1 MYKISKPPK
10 KQVLHRKKDNRDLK
24 FKQTMAT
31 NLRLGNTRNAVENHC
46 WPPSWNSLLGP
57 RFPRR
62 ATRRP
67 RVSGVPRPPTSASRL
82 PSLAWGAR
90 KNNTCFSG
98 NWSKVFEKYCFSEWN
113 QKYLN
118 LKSSSWRNLLRADRE
133 SLASYISFV
142 GATKPKEIGASA
154 RRPFLWFFC
163 FIQFGSECWRLRVN
177 GGYQDSWG

>member
-10 KQVLHRKKDNRDLK
+10 KQMLHRKKDNRALK

-31 NLRLGNTRNAVENHC
+31 NLRLGNTRNAGRNAVENHC

-82 PSLAWGAR
+82 PSHAWGAR
-90 KNNTCFSG
+90 KNNACFSG
-98 NWSKVFEKYCFSEWN
+98 YWSRFLENCFSEWN
-113 QKYLN
+113 KKYLY
-118 LKSSSWRNLLRADRE
+118 LKSSSWHTLFRADRE
-133 SLASYISFV
+133 
-142 GATKPKEIGASA
+142 
-154 RRPFLWFFC
+154 
-163 FIQFGSECWRLRVN
+163 RLIFRLLV
-177 GGYQDSWG
+177 QQSQRK